1 MSVALTVDDLV
12 QAADL
17 PLHGSLLLIGH
28 DVPRMNRVR
37 QLLDAHDGVRL
48 QQATS
53 GLEGVQRA
61 LSELPD
67 LVLLDLRVPDLGG
80 VEVMRRLNGE
90 IARRGL
96 RVAVLTAERGAFD
109 TLRAMSLGAYEFW
122 LEPLRQPAFDAGLR
136 RALTGHLPDPACT
149 LQPPRQAGRL

>member
-1 MSVALTVDDLV
+1 MSAALTVEALV
-12 QAADL
+12 VPANL
-17 PLHGSLLLIGH
+17 PLRGSLLLIGQ
-28 DVPRMNRVR
+28 DPARMSWVR
-37 QLLDAHDGVRL
+37 QLLDAHGGVQL
-48 QQATS
+48 HQAAS

-61 LSELPD
+61 LSALPD

-96 RVAVLTAERGAFD
+96 RVVVLTAERGAFD

-122 LEPLRQPAFDAGLR
+122 LEPLRPSAFDAGLR
-136 RALTGHLPDPACT
+136 RALTGRLPDPTCT
-149 LQPPRQAGRL
+149 LRQPR